1 MARYIGPVCRL
12 CRREG
17 MKLFLKGERCY
28 TEKCAIEKRN
38 FAPGQHGKTRKAKLA
53 GYGLQLREK
62 QKVKRIYGVLEDQF
76 RRYFEAAERTR
87 GITGELLLQLLER
100 RLDNVAYRLG
110 LATSR
115 PQARQL
121 VRHGH
126 VLVNGKKQPVL
137 LRKYEYLKNYW
148 PDVNEVDVPLY
159 YADTDW
165 DHWYIA
171 PTHDQDYA
179 MEVLYYERI
188 APLSSANQT
197 NWITQN
203 APNAMLF
210 GTLLQAMPFLK
221 NDQRQIFQQKYTE
234 SMQAL
239 KAEDV
244 SRVGDRQ
251 AVAGDS

>member
-1 MARYIGPVCRL
+1 MTPSFVLTYDSLTTTV
-12 CRREG
+12 
-17 MKLFLKGERCY
+17 
-28 TEKCAIEKRN
+28 
-38 FAPGQHGKTRKAKLA
+38 
-53 GYGLQLREK
+53 LQ
-62 QKVKRIYGVLEDQF
+62 Y
-76 RRYFEAAERTR
+76 
-87 GITGELLLQLLER
+87 LER
-100 RLDNVAYRLG
+100 KDAAVVNAIPTFITLAEFEIAEQIKTLGQLQVAETTLSDG
-110 LATSR
+110 NAVVQK
-115 PQARQL
+115 PARWRKT
-121 VRHGH
+121 VSMNIT
-126 VLVNGKKQPVL
+126 VNGKKQPVY

-171 PTHDQDYA
+171 PTPDQDYA

-239 KAEDV
+239 KGEDI

-251 AVAGDS
+251 AVAVDS